1 MAGTNAKNRRGV
13 LISGAYGLGNPGDE
27 AILEA
32 ILARIKE
39 ADSSIPVTVLSR
51 DPANTAERFR
61 TRALKSFD
69 IIRIIRTLKS
79 CSLLISGGG
88 SLLQNSTSTRSLLYY
103 LFVMKL
109 ARAMGCKVLM
119 YGCGIGPIKGNL
131 CKKLAAKIIDSCAD
145 CITLRDNGALES
157 LKELGIQERS
167 GGEAG
172 ARSVLV
178 TADPVFSLQA
188 SEKKDADRAMEA
200 FGISEDD
207 PFIAIAVKDCPDFAG
222 KEDVIVSAA
231 AKCYSGHGL
240 KSVFIASSE
249 EDKALAERICGSLET
264 PYRII
269 SGSFGAGPVIA
280 LLQKARALVSVR
292 LHYLIFAAIAG
303 TPSAALSYDPKVSG
317 FMKELGCGSCV
328 ELKDITEESL
338 TGLIEEAITKD
349 RAEILAAAS
358 ALREREA
365 ANGRVLLDMIGRPSE
380 DSLRSGPV
388 RIAFF
393 TTDFGVGGMQRSL
406 VNILKK
412 LDLTRCKADV
422 YYTSD
427 GSFFDLPQREGLRYI
442 KIQPRPYWFRFVHF
456 SLLKLFSKPF
466 APEEE
471 YDVAVDFNSYQ
482 NDCALMAV
490 QCNAKR
496 RVMFVHNDVRVKLA
510 EEPRYRVLW
519 HFFKSKFRYF
529 DEFAAVSTRIVESFR
544 ECSHTNAPI
553 WTIPNY
559 IDTEEIFQK
568 ADQVHPLHVDQ
579 TLYNVCAVG
588 RLCHQKGIDILLDIF
603 AKAAHARPD
612 LHLYLIGDGPDRE
625 ALHNQARDL
634 GIDLRVTFLGT
645 MRNPYVVM
653 NKMDALVLTSRYE
666 GQGMVV
672 LEAKAL
678 GLDLYVARSLEGCN
692 PGIPCC
698 DDIEAALLSA
708 DKHAK
713 QRDSLAAYNNN
724 ITRQLNR
731 IFRI

>member
-1 MAGTNAKNRRGV
+1 MTGSNIKTRKGV

-39 ADSSIPVTVLSR
+39 ADSSMPVTVLSR
-51 DPANTAERFR
+51 DPAQTSERFKL
-61 TRALKSFD
+61 RALRSFD
-69 IIRIIRTLKS
+69 FPRIIKTLK
-79 CSLLISGGG
+79 CCNLLISGGG

-103 LFVMKL
+103 LLIIRL
-109 ARAMGCKVLM
+109 AKAMGCKVLM
-119 YGCGIGPIKGNL
+119 YGCGIGPVKGKI
-131 CKKLAAKIIDSCAD
+131 CKKLTASIVSSCAD
-145 CITLRDNGALES
+145 CITLRDSDALAS
-157 LKELGIQERS
+157 LKDLGVQGTDADS
-167 GGEAG
+167 PEARTI
-172 ARSVLV
+172 AV
-178 TADPVFSLQA
+178 TADPALALSA
-188 SEKKDADRAMEA
+188 CSSKDAARAMDA

-207 PFIAIAVKDCPDFAG
+207 RFLAFAVKDCPQLFG
-222 KEDVIVSAA
+222 KEECIASAA
-231 AKCYSGHGL
+231 ARCFEECGL
-240 KSVFIASSE
+240 KSVFLAFCDK
-249 EDKALAERICGSLET
+249 DKALAERICSTLKT

-269 SGSFGAGPVIA
+269 SGSFGAGPVIT
-280 LLQKARALVSVR
+280 LLQKAEALVSVR
-292 LHYLIFAAIAG
+292 LHSLVFAALAG
-303 TPSAALSYDPKVSG
+303 TPAVALSYDPKVSG
-317 FMKELGCGSCV
+317 FMKDLGCGSCV
-328 ELKDITEESL
+328 DLAELTEEKL
-338 TGLIEEAITKD
+338 FELIGDARTKD
-349 RAEILAAAS
+349 RAEILSAAA
-358 ALREREA
+358 ALKEREA
-365 ANGRVLLDMIGRPSE
+365 ENGRLLLEMMGSPEPALSE
-380 DSLRSGPV
+380 GPV

-406 VNILKK
+406 INILKN
-412 LDLTRCKADV
+412 LDLTRCSADV
-422 YYTSD
+422 YYTSE
-427 GSFFDLPQREGLRYI
+427 GSFFELPQREGLRYI
-442 KIQPRPYWFRFVHF
+442 KCEPRPYWYRFVYF
-456 SLLKLFSKPF
+456 SILRRFAKPF

-490 QCNAKR
+490 CCNAKR

-519 HFFKSKFRYF
+519 HFFRSKFRYY

-544 ECSHTNAPI
+544 ECSGTNAPI

-559 IDTEEIFQK
+559 IDTEEIFKK
-568 ADQVHPLHVDQ
+568 ADEEHPLHVDQ
-579 TLYNVCAVG
+579 SRYNVCAVG

-625 ALHNQARDL
+625 ALHNQARDR

-708 DKHAK
+708 DKHVK
-713 QRDSLAAYNNN
+713 QRDSLAAYNEN

>member
-1 MAGTNAKNRRGV
+1 MAKADTENRRGV
-13 LISGAYGLGNPGDE
+13 LVSGAYGLGNPGDE

-32 ILARIKE
+32 ILARIRE

-51 DPANTAERFR
+51 EPAQTAERFKI
-61 TRALKSFD
+61 RALKSFD
-69 IIRIIRTLKS
+69 FFRIIKTLKS

-88 SLLQNSTSTRSLLYY
+88 SLLQNATSTRSLLYY
-103 LFVMKL
+103 LCIIRL
-109 ARAMGCKVLM
+109 AKKMGCRVLM
-119 YGCGIGPIKGNL
+119 YGCGIGPIKGGL
-131 CKKLAAKIIDSCAD
+131 CKKLAAEAINSCAD
-145 CITLRDNGALES
+145 CITLRDSDALES
-157 LKELGIQERS
+157 LKELGVEP
-167 GGEAG
+167 GEAQED
-172 ARSVLV
+172 ASPRVLV
-178 TADPVFSLQA
+178 TADPVFSLQP
-188 SEKKDADRAMEA
+188 SEKKDADRAMDA

-207 PFIAIAVKDCPDFAG
+207 PFIAFAVKDCPQLAG
-222 KEDVIVSAA
+222 KEGLIASAA
-231 AKCYSGHGL
+231 AKCYEEHGL
-240 KSVFIASSE
+240 KSVFIAGSA
-249 EDKALAERICGSLET
+249 EDKALAERICASLDT

-280 LLQKARALVSVR
+280 LLQRARALVSVR

-303 TPSAALSYDPKVSG
+303 TPMAALSYDPKVSG

-328 ELKDITEESL
+328 ELEELTEEKLSA
-338 TGLIEEAITKD
+338 LIEEAVAKD
-349 RAEILAAAS
+349 RDQILAAAA
-358 ALREREA
+358 ALKEREA
-365 ANGRVLLDMIGRPSE
+365 ANGSVLLGMLEGLQAEPHT
-380 DSLRSGPV
+380 GPV

-406 VNILKK
+406 INILKR
-412 LDLTRCKADV
+412 LDLTRCTADV
-422 YYTSD
+422 YYTSE
-427 GSFFDLPQREGLRYI
+427 GSFFELPQREGLRYI
-442 KIQPRPYWFRFVHF
+442 KCDPRPYWYRFVHF
-456 SLLKLFSKPF
+456 SLLRLFSKPF

-490 QCNAKR
+490 RCNAKR

-544 ECSHTNAPI
+544 ECSGTNAPI

-559 IDTEEIFQK
+559 IDTEEIFRM
-568 ADQVHPLHVDQ
+568 ADELHPLHVDQ
-579 TLYNVCAVG
+579 TNYNVCAVG

-645 MRNPYVVM
+645 MKNPYRVM

-708 DKHAK
+708 DKHVK
-713 QRDSLAAYNNN
+713 QRDSLEAYNDN

>member
-1 MAGTNAKNRRGV
+1 MAGTERKNRKGIV
-13 LISGAYGLGNPGDE
+13 ISGAYGLGNPGDE

-32 ILARIKE
+32 VLTQIKN
-39 ADSSIPVTVLSR
+39 ADSSMPVTVLSR
-51 DPANTAERFR
+51 DPAETSKRFKV
-61 TRALKSFD
+61 RALHSFD
-69 IIRIIRTLKS
+69 LLRLIKTMRS
-79 CSLLISGGG
+79 SSLLISGGG

-103 LFVMKL
+103 LAVIRL
-109 ARAMGCKVLM
+109 AKALGCKVML
-119 YGCGIGPIKGNL
+119 YGCGIGPIKGGF
-131 CKKLAAKIIDSCAD
+131 CKKITSKVINFCAD
-145 CITLRDNGALES
+145 CMTLRDSDALAC
-157 LKELGIQERS
+157 LKDLGIEP
-167 GGEAG
+167 ENAC
-172 ARSVLV
+172 V
-178 TADPVFSLQA
+178 TADPVFSLAPAQN
-188 SEKKDADRAMEA
+188 KDAQRALDA
-200 FGISEDD
+200 FGIGDED
-207 PFIAIAVKDCPDFAG
+207 PFIAFALKNCPQLAG
-222 KEDVIVSAA
+222 REDIIVSAA
-231 AKCYSGHGL
+231 EKCYDARGL

-249 EDKALAERICGSLET
+249 EDKALAESICGRLST

-280 LLQKARALVSVR
+280 LLQRAQALVSVR

-303 TPSAALSYDPKVSG
+303 TPSVALSYDPKVSG
-317 FMKELGCGSCV
+317 FMKELGCGCCI
-328 ELKDITEESL
+328 ELDDLTEDA
-338 TGLIEEAITKD
+338 LISMIGDAVSSD
-349 RAEILAAAS
+349 RQQILDAAAALKEKES
-358 ALREREA
+358 ANSR
-365 ANGRVLLDMIGRPSE
+365 LLQEFIGVPAQRDPGT
-380 DSLRSGPV
+380 GPV

-406 VNILKK
+406 VNILKR
-412 LDLTRCKADV
+412 LDLSRCSADV
-422 YYTSD
+422 YYTEE
-427 GSFFDLPQREGLRYI
+427 GSFFELPQRDGIRYI
-442 KIQPRPYWFRFVHF
+442 KCQPRPYWYRFVYF
-456 SLLKLFSKPF
+456 SLLKLFAAPF

-490 QCNAKR
+490 SCNAKR

-519 HFFKSKFRYF
+519 HFFRSKFRYY

-559 IDTEEIFQK
+559 IDTEEIFRK
-568 ADQVHPLHVDQ
+568 ADEEHPLHVNQ
-579 TLYNVCAVG
+579 NGYNVCAVG

-603 AKAAHARPD
+603 ARAAAARPD

-634 GIDLRVTFLGT
+634 GIDLRVTFLGY
-645 MRNPYVVM
+645 MKNPYVVM

-678 GLDLYVARSLEGCN
+678 GLDLYVSRSLEGCN

-708 DKHAK
+708 DKHVK
-713 QRDSLAAYNNN
+713 QRDSLAAYNDN